1 MSRSPDDVSKL
12 KFHVFRDERFVD
24 LNLYQF
30 GWERTTPAHSYG
42 PHARNHYLFHYII
55 AGKGVLLANEQE
67 YSITAGHGFLVVPG
81 QITTYRSDENDH
93 WTDTQL
99 EIAGPS
105 ARANLN

>member
-1 MSRSPDDVSKL
+1 MPRSSDDVSKL

-67 YSITAGHGFLVVPG
+67 YPITAGHGFLVVPG
-81 QITTYRSDENDH
+81 QITTYRSDESDP
-93 WTDTQL
+93 W
-99 EIAGPS
+99 E
-105 ARANLN
+105 